1 MPNTALVTAVIPTY
15 NRPSLVVRAVKT
27 ALTQTH
33 TNMEVV
39 VVLDGPEDSTSKAL
53 GAIADPRI
61 QIVTLPQHQGACGAR
76 NAGVQTA
83 KGEWIAFLDDDD
95 EWLPLKIELQLRAAQ
110 RSVHKTPV
118 ISCRII
124 ARGPFAEYTLPKR
137 FPDPGEPISEYLF
150 HRKGVFSG
158 EGGLGTPTLFA
169 RRDLL
174 LKHPFRHGLRQYQDA
189 DWVIR
194 VAREEGVGFQ
204 FEPTPLVVCA
214 FEQSFP
220 GITNSTDWR
229 SVLSWIEDVRP
240 CITAKAYASFILLN
254 IAGLAAGKATTRE
267 YWKLLELA
275 IRHGEPDPFH
285 VLLFVG
291 MRLIPHHVRRKL
303 HHLFGRTR

>member
-137 FPDPGEPISEYLF
+137 FPDPENPSASTCSIERVCSAGRGGWGLRHCSQGETFCSNIRSATGCDNI
-150 HRKGVFSG
+150 R
-158 EGGLGTPTLFA
+158 TPT
-169 RRDLL
+169 
-174 LKHPFRHGLRQYQDA
+174 GLSGLHEKKGWD
-189 DWVIR
+189 
-194 VAREEGVGFQ
+194 F
-204 FEPTPLVVCA
+204 
-214 FEQSFP
+214 S
-220 GITNSTDWR
+220 
-229 SVLSWIEDVRP
+229 LSLPRW
-240 CITAKAYASFILLN
+240 
-254 IAGLAAGKATTRE
+254 
-267 YWKLLELA
+267 
-275 IRHGEPDPFH
+275 
-285 VLLFVG
+285 
-291 MRLIPHHVRRKL
+291 
-303 HHLFGRTR
+303 